1 MKENIENSK
10 EELKTKYI
18 TRQQSMMEKGYAISR

>member
-10 EELKTKYI
+10 EELKTKYNKI
-18 TRQQSMMEKGYAISR
+18 AECHGERVCYI